1 MGARASVSVTLVIS
15 RRMSRGAQPID
26 GYYRNDRR
34 EVVAELAPPLGRVLD
49 LGCGAGGVG
58 ASLRAAGAT
67 HLTGIEIHEAAAEEA
82 RKVYDA
88 VHVGDAEQLVE
99 SGAVQGPFDVIT
111 AYDVLEHLV
120 DPAAVLR
127 ALRPLAA
134 PGARLHVSVP
144 NARHFS
150 LLSDLVLRGT
160 FGYTEWGHR
169 DATHLRWFTRR
180 DIEALVA
187 AEGWVVE
194 RSRPSLPGRTR
205 PVDRATFGRAREFLA
220 LQWHVHGRAA

>member
-1 MGARASVSVTLVIS
+1 MGAQASVPVTLVIS

-58 ASLRAAGAT
+58 VSLRAAGAT
-67 HLTGIEIHEAAAEEA
+67 HLTGIEIHEGAAEEA
-82 RKVYDA
+82 RKVYDE

-169 DATHLRWFTRR
+169 DVTHLRWFTRR

-194 RSRPSLPGRTR
+194 GSRPSLPGRTR